1 MGILSI
7 IKANWNAFW
16 RRFEDPEK
24 MLDQSVIDCKI
35 QMAKCADDLS
45 GLKAELEVQRK
56 DLADVKA
63 KIAKKEEAARLAV
76 QKGNEGGAR
85 QLLTEKVMLV
95 TNQKMLEETLQML
108 NAKIDELYAEYNNY
122 VDKVRELEC
131 RKSADK
137 MKLRL
142 AGVQE
147 RLNNLGIDG
156 SSLSTDSFDHYER
169 EIDRRYE
176 KAKAAKE
183 LKDQY
188 GTSVES
194 KYVSPISGVEEEL
207 QRLKAEVKTGR

>member
-7 IKANWNAFW
+7 IKAHWNAFW

-76 QKGNEGGAR
+76 QKGNEGDAR

-108 NAKIDELYAEYNNY
+108 NAKIDELHAEYSNY

-176 KAKAAKE
+176 KAKAAKG

-207 QRLKAEVKTGR
+207 QRLKAEVKTGL